1 MSYWADNHE
10 MWRQIGVY
18 TGQILKGAKPA
29 DLPVLQSTKFEL
41 GHQPQNRKN
50 ARSYNSGGRAFHR
63 GRGNRIGRSFCLRCM
78 SSACLR
84 CMSPLLAQRGHRD
97 RAEPCPL
104 LGGKADIEP
113 KLLTKDEALRI
124 AANIA
129 RRPKLLRL
137 SHQGREMCIVRKRP
151 ALSRWSMLIPLVGAL
166 VVILSNASA
175 QVPEPNVSPWQKKAL
190 TPSEQKERQK
200 KLDDAYKAAT
210 KNIPDQK
217 SNDPW
222 ATVRPTT
229 PTTAPNQR

>member
-1 MSYWADNHE
+1 
-10 MWRQIGVY
+10 
-18 TGQILKGAKPA
+18 
-29 DLPVLQSTKFEL
+29 
-41 GHQPQNRKN
+41 
-50 ARSYNSGGRAFHR
+50 
-63 GRGNRIGRSFCLRCM
+63 
-78 SSACLR
+78 
-84 CMSPLLAQRGHRD
+84 MSPLLAQRGHRD

-137 SHQGREMCIVRKRP
+137 SRQGREMCVVRKRP
-151 ALSRWSMLIPLVGAL
+151 ALSRWSMLIPLIGAL

-175 QVPEPNVSPWQKKAL
+175 KVPEPNVSPWQKKAL

-210 KNIPDQK
+210 KISPIKN
-217 SNDPW
+217 
-222 ATVRPTT
+222 RTT
-229 PTTAPNQR
+229 PGPPFDRRRLNGSLLQRGGSWRISPSCRSCCVRLDSSIRAFY